1 MNRVLNLFTC
11 YQNSYLPIKQP
22 SIDSLTLLKRKLHEL
37 FSYVKVI
44 DDGFFRI
51 FKVKNSLI
59 LTSTEYFG
67 KGEKLL

>member
-1 MNRVLNLFTC
+1 MNSMLNLFTC

-22 SIDSLTLLKRKLHEL
+22 SIDSLTLLKRKFHEL

-59 LTSTEYFG
+59 LTSTEYF
-67 KGEKLL
+67 